1 MVLIQVSTIV
11 CKEFDYERIRNS
23 TCVRSV
29 VLVPMEKVQMVR
41 ALTVFGYDDAPHGHA
56 EVLLDNI
63 ELDESCLVLG
73 EGRGFEIAQSRLGPG
88 RIHHCMRA
96 VGLASRCYEL
106 MIDRSMSRETFGK
119 PLCQHGGCQEMIAD
133 SRADLECARLL
144 TLSCAAA
151 IDNLGP
157 NKARDQ
163 ISLIKYAVPEL
174 AFRVIDRAVQVHGGA
189 GVCQDFPLARALA
202 GMRTLRIADGPD
214 AVHKRTV
221 ARMEVKKALKASQS
235 RL

>member
-1 MVLIQVSTIV
+1 
-11 CKEFDYERIRNS
+11 
-23 TCVRSV
+23 
-29 VLVPMEKVQMVR
+29 
-41 ALTVFGYDDAPHGHA
+41 
-56 EVLLDNI
+56 
-63 ELDESCLVLG
+63 
-73 EGRGFEIAQSRLGPG
+73 
-88 RIHHCMRA
+88 
-96 VGLASRCYEL
+96 
-106 MIDRSMSRETFGK
+106 
-119 PLCQHGGCQEMIAD
+119 MIAD

-151 IDNLGP
+151 IDNVGP
-157 NKARDQ
+157 TKARDQ
-163 ISLIKYAVPEL
+163 IALIKYAVPEF